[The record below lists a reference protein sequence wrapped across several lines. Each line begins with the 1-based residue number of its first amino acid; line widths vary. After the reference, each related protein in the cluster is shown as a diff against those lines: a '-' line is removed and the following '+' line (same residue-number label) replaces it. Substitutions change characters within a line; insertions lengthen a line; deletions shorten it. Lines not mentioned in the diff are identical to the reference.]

1 MTAFD
6 PKPVTLHGNAVRL
19 EPLHQRHFDGLQK
32 ASAHSSIWTWLLG
45 VDGTKPDVF
54 RNDFDEALA
63 SAKAGTTV
71 PFAIIDYASNEVVGT
86 TRYMDIRREHWGMEI
101 GWTWLTP
108 SAQRTAINSE
118 AKLLLLE
125 HAFEKLRALRIQLK
139 TDAQN
144 LRSQTAIARIG
155 ATREGVL
162 RSHMICADGRVRDT
176 VMFSILLSEWPS
188 VKKAL
193 VTKISSYPHKAL
205 A

>member
-1 MTAFD
+1 MSAFD

-19 EPLHQRHFDGLQK
+19 EPLDERHFADLQL
-32 ASAHSSIWTWLLG
+32 AAADPTIWTYLVG
-45 VDGTKPDVF
+45 VEGAEPHVF
-54 RNDFDEALA
+54 RKWFDDALA
-63 SAKAGTTV
+63 TAKKGTDV
-71 PFAIIDYASNEVVGT
+71 PFAIIDNHLNRPVGS
-86 TRYMDIRREHWGMEI
+86 TRYMDIRREHWGLEI

-108 SAQRTAINSE
+108 SSQRTAINSE

-125 HAFEKLRALRIQLK
+125 HAFEKLRALRVQLK

-144 LRSQTAIARIG
+144 LRSQAAIARIG

-162 RSHMICADGRVRDT
+162 RSHMICENGRVRDT
-176 VMFSILLSEWPS
+176 VMFSILLSEWPL

-193 VTKISSYPHKAL
+193 LAKISSHRQNVL